1 MTYHERQEITAKLIG
16 LGFWETGEA
25 GDPTI
30 DYHDAKTLHD
40 RMGARIIG
48 NASLISAIT
57 RGYSSAR
64 QVLILHGELIYT
76 LVTADSYPESIC
88 LAALALPRF
97 LKEHPECSSDQGRDG
112 KSKAQNVEESRK
124 Q

>member
-1 MTYHERQEITAKLIG
+1 MTYHERQEITARLIG
-16 LGFWETGEA
+16 LGFWETGEP

-40 RMGARIIG
+40 RMGTRIVG
-48 NASLISAIT
+48 SASLISAIT
-57 RGYSSAR
+57 TSYSSAR

-76 LVTADSYPESIC
+76 LVSADNYPESIC

-97 LKEHPECSSDQGRDG
+97 LKDHPECSAGQGLDG
-112 KSKAQNVEESRK
+112 HSKG
-124 Q
+124 